1 MISSPPAAAARDRS
15 LDVVL
20 PIMFITI
27 AALTVVIA
35 VLSFLLIKAQL
46 NRSRQHGK
54 PDDGGGFSQFDRSIQ
69 PMISQSTMEQSVYM
83 ENSDPTAT
91 NRYIMINS
99 SYSFGH

>member
-1 MISSPPAAAARDRS
+1 MTFIISIVQVISSPPPAATRDRS

-54 PDDGGGFSQFDRSIQ
+54 PEAFSQFDRSIQ
-69 PMISQSTMEQSVYM
+69 PMISRSTTEQSVHNM

-91 NRYIMINS
+91 VNRYQL
-99 SYSFGH
+99 